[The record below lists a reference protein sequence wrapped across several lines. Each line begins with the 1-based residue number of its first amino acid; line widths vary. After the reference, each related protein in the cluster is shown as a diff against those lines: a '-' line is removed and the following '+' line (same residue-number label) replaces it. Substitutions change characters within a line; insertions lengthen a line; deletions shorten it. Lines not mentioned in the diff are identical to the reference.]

1 MEDAMGDEF
10 LQYADDEA
18 YIVRR
23 LGTAFVSLWP
33 EIPEEVREQIV
44 RKSLVVVDAYDA
56 AQLEEKIR
64 DFIAKHAGER

>member
-1 MEDAMGDEF
+1 MGDDF
-10 LQYADDEA
+10 LKYADDEA

-33 EIPEEVREQIV
+33 EIPEDVREQIV
-44 RKSLVVVDAYDA
+44 GKSLVVVNSYDT
-56 AQLEEKIR
+56 AQLEEKIW